1 MENKKE
7 ALKIIKEKLKGIPWA
22 IFAGT
27 AVEIYTNGKR
37 IGNDIDII
45 VPDDA
50 IDEVAKRF
58 NVKPVLE
65 TREKGGVKI
74 VNDYYIETKINGT
87 PVEFVG
93 KTEKL
98 IIDGYEDDRGYE
110 LTKNLRETL
119 FPKVKRKTYLGVE
132 VFVVPIEELLVQKML
147 FNRSGKWQDEND
159 VKLLL
164 EIKKVDEEA
173 LLKAMDRWGI
183 PDDKRKDFIKKIK
196 KSKN

>member
-1 MENKKE
+1 MENKE
-7 ALKIIKEKLKGIPWA
+7 RVLEIIAGKLEGIPWA

-27 AVEIYTNGKR
+27 AVEIYTEGKR

-45 VPDDA
+45 VPDDS
-50 IDEVAKRF
+50 IDEVGKRF
-58 NVKPVLE
+58 NAVPVLE

-74 VNDYYIETKINGT
+74 INDYHIETAIEGV
-87 PVEFVG
+87 PVEFIG

-98 IIDGYEDDRGYE
+98 IIDGCEYGS
-110 LTKNLRETL
+110 TKNLRETL
-119 FPKVKRKTYLGVE
+119 FPKVEKKTYLGVE

-164 EIKKVDEEA
+164 KIKDVDEKA
-173 LLKAMDRWGI
+173 LIKTLDRWRV
-183 PDDKRKDFIKKIK
+183 PNEKRQDFIDKIK
-196 KSKN
+196 ARN